1 MQIAALDWI
10 IEYLENNAIPYVV
23 CGGLAAQAHGSTRD
37 LADIDIYVPDE
48 YLYQIV
54 QMGKKYITYGPA
66 HYVDN
71 NWDLTFVEFEFQ
83 NQKVEIASDKECKIL
98 DSEIG
103 EWHQKIIDFN
113 QYEVCHIYGR
123 PIRVMNKHDL
133 ISYKRKLKRE
143 VDIEDIKQIQQSV

>member
-1 MQIAALDWI
+1 MKEILNNSP
-10 IEYLENNAIPYVV
+10 YLENNAIPYVV

-37 LADIDIYVPDE
+37 LADIDIYVPDI

-54 QMGKKYITYGPA
+54 QMGKKYITYGPTR
-66 HYVDN
+66 YVDD

-98 DSEIG
+98 DSETG
-103 EWHQKIIDFN
+103 EWHQKIIDFS

-123 PIRVMNKHDL
+123 PMRVMNKRDL

-143 VDIEDIKQIQQSV
+143 VDIEDIRQIQQSV